1 MKLAFPLLLAA
12 MNVAMG
18 SVAYADELT
27 PPAGEESVTDMASV
41 DGTSGVEMNADDSAW
56 ATEPAPVNAASSLP
70 PFDNGHFY
78 LGGRLGWTA
87 YEDACGSDAEYCDND
102 TLGYGLYGGYQFN
115 DWLALEGGVTSY
127 GSPESRYAAGKVEAD
142 IYGTEV
148 AVKLGYPLTERMEVF
163 TRLGGA
169 WQRIDKDFS
178 QMPDSIE
185 SSEWNILSSLGL
197 SYRISQRW
205 SLRGEYQFIDGVGD
219 ADVDQADQH
228 FTSVGLTYHF
238 GQPEPVIVEE
248 EPAPV
253 VVPPPV
259 ETVRTPIS
267 LSAESL
273 FGFDSSEIKNGTS
286 LDLLAQQL
294 RDYPNDTIRIIGY
307 TDSSGA
313 EAYNMKLSERRAQS
327 VADYLAQQG
336 IDASRLTVIGM
347 GENGPIASND
357 TAEGRAQNRRVEVLF
372 DTTIEETQAVTEPSV
387 EE

>member
-27 PPAGEESVTDMASV
+27 SPAGEESVTDMASV

-56 ATEPAPVNAASSLP
+56 ATEPAPVNDASSLP

-78 LGGRLGWTA
+78 LGGRLGWA
-87 YEDACGSDAEYCDND
+87 AFEDACGSDAEYCDND

-115 DWLALEGGVTSY
+115 DWLALEGGVTDY
-127 GSPESRYAAGKVEAD
+127 GSPESRYAAGKVKAD
-142 IYGTEV
+142 VFGTEV
-148 AVKLGYPLTERMEVF
+148 AMKLSYPVTERMDVF
-163 TRLGGA
+163 TRLGGT

-238 GQPEPVIVEE
+238 GQPEPVVI

-253 VVPPPV
+253 VVPPPKV

-273 FGFDSSEIKNGTS
+273 FAFDSAEIKNATS

-294 RDYPNDTIRIIGY
+294 RDYPDDTIRIIGY

-313 EAYNMKLSERRAQS
+313 ETYNMKLSERRAQS

-372 DTTIEETQAVTEPSV
+372 DTTIEETQTVTEPSV

>member
-27 PPAGEESVTDMASV
+27 PPAGEESVVDMASV
-41 DGTSGVEMNADDSAW
+41 DGTSGVAMDADDTAW
-56 ATEPAPVNAASSLP
+56 ATEPASVNDASSLP

-78 LGGRLGWTA
+78 LGGRLGWAA
-87 YEDACGSDAEYCDND
+87 YQDACGPDAQYCDED
-102 TLGYGLYGGYQFN
+102 TLGYGLYGGYQFS
-115 DWLALEGGVTSY
+115 DWFALEGGVTDY
-127 GSPESRYAAGKVEAD
+127 GSPEARYSVGKVEAD
-142 IYGTEV
+142 VFGAEV
-148 AVKLGYPLTERMEVF
+148 AVKLSYPVTERMSLF

-185 SSEWNILSSLGL
+185 SSEWNVLSSLGL

-205 SLRGEYQFIDGVGD
+205 SLRGEYQFIDGIGD
-219 ADVDQADQH
+219 TDVDQADSH

-238 GQPEPVIVEE
+238 GQPEPVVQE
-248 EPAPV
+248 APV
-253 VVPPPV
+253 VVEPQY

-267 LSAESL
+267 LDAESL
-273 FGFDSSEIKNGTS
+273 FAFDSAEIKSAGS

-294 RDYPNDTIRIIGY
+294 RDYPSDTIRIVGY
-307 TDSSGA
+307 TDSSGP
-313 EAYNMKLSERRAQS
+313 EMYNMGLSERRAQS
-327 VADYLAQQG
+327 VADYLVQQG

-347 GENGPIASND
+347 GENSPVASNE
-357 TAEGRAQNRRVEVLF
+357 TKEGRMQNRRVEVHF
-372 DTTIEETQAVTEPSV
+372 DTTVEETREVAAPSTV
-387 EE
+387 E

>member
-41 DGTSGVEMNADDSAW
+41 DGASGVEMNADDSAW
-56 ATEPAPVNAASSLP
+56 TTEPAPVNDASSLP

-78 LGGRLGWTA
+78 LGGRLGWAA

-115 DWLALEGGVTSY
+115 DWLALEGGVTDY

-142 IYGTEV
+142 IYGAEV
-148 AVKLGYPLTERMEVF
+148 AVKLGYPLTERMDVF

-238 GQPEPVIVEE
+238 GQPEPVVI

-273 FGFDSSEIKNGTS
+273 FGFDSAEIKNATS

-294 RDYPNDTIRIIGY
+294 RDYPDDTIRIIGY

-313 EAYNMKLSERRAQS
+313 ETYNMKLSERRAQS
-327 VADYLAQQG
+327 VADYLVQQG

-372 DTTIEETQAVTEPSV
+372 DTTIEETQTVTEPSV